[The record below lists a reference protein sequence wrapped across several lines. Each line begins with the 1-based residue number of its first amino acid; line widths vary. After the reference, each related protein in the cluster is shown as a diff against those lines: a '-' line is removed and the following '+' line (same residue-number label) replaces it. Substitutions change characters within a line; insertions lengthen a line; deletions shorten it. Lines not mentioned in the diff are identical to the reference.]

1 MRRLMI
7 IGLLALTS
15 MGYSCCGAASDDD
28 FSLDYDVEKETEFYA
43 FVSLSMPKNTLK
55 EISNHL
61 EKIGGVF
68 VFRGL
73 PGGSFANF
81 VSEVAGLRDLE
92 INANISIDP
101 DLFEDYGVEVVPTFV
116 YVKEDDFKKIVGNVS
131 VPWALREM
139 GVEL

>member
-1 MRRLMI
+1 M
-7 IGLLALTS
+7 GLLALS
-15 MGYSCCGAASDDD
+15 SLCYGCCGASDDD
-28 FSLDYDVEKETEFYA
+28 FSLNFDIEKETEFYA

-55 EISNHL
+55 EISNHI
-61 EKIGGVF
+61 EKIGGTF

-81 VSEVAGLRDLE
+81 VGEVAGLRALD
-92 INANISIDP
+92 INTNITIDP

-116 YVKEDDFKKIVGNVS
+116 YVKDDAFEKIVGNVS
-131 VPWALREM
+131 VLWVFREM

>member
-1 MRRLMI
+1 MI

-28 FSLDYDVEKETEFYA
+28 FSLDYDVEKESEFYA

-61 EKIGGVF
+61 EKIGGIF

-73 PGGSFANF
+73 PKGSFSEF
-81 VSEVAGLRDLE
+81 LKEVAILRELG
-92 INANISIDP
+92 INANIMIDP
-101 DLFEDYGVEVVPTFV
+101 DLFEENDINAVPAFV
-116 YVKEDDFKKIVGNVS
+116 YVDADEAKQKIVGNVS
-131 VPWALREM
+131 VPFVLREM
-139 GVEL
+139 GVKS